1 MINPLSYV
9 KNVRTVYDRFYQKN
23 IKEVQVQFL
32 DENPAWIPYD
42 TLLSML
48 QVDIKED
55 YTEWKDLSKYYLK
68 LESLLGS
75 LYPRQKIGYIH
86 TEID

>member
-1 MINPLSYV
+1 MINLLSYV

-23 IKEVQVQFL
+23 VKEVQVQFL

-55 YTEWKDLSKYYLK
+55 YTEWENL
-68 LESLLGS
+68 
-75 LYPRQKIGYIH
+75 
-86 TEID
+86 

>member
-1 MINPLSYV
+1 MEKPFTMINPLSYV
-9 KNVRTVYDRFYQKN
+9 KNVRPVYDRFYQKN

-48 QVDIKED
+48 QVNIKED
-55 YTEWKDLSKYYLK
+55 YTEWKDL
-68 LESLLGS
+68 
-75 LYPRQKIGYIH
+75 
-86 TEID
+86 

>member
-1 MINPLSYV
+1 MLINPLTHV

-32 DENPAWIPYD
+32 NENPAWIPYD

-55 YTEWKDLSKYYLK
+55 YTEWKDL
-68 LESLLGS
+68 
-75 LYPRQKIGYIH
+75 
-86 TEID
+86 

>member
-1 MINPLSYV
+1 MISPLSFV
-9 KNVRTVYDRFYQKN
+9 KNVRTVYCRFYQKN

-32 DENPAWIPYD
+32 DEDPAWIPYD

-55 YTEWKDLSKYYLK
+55 YTEWKNL
-68 LESLLGS
+68 
-75 LYPRQKIGYIH
+75 
-86 TEID
+86 

>member
-32 DENPAWIPYD
+32 NENPAWIPYD
-42 TLLSML
+42 TLISML

-55 YTEWKDLSKYYLK
+55 YTEWEK
-68 LESLLGS
+68 L
-75 LYPRQKIGYIH
+75 
-86 TEID
+86 

>member
-1 MINPLSYV
+1 MEKPFRMINPLSYV
-9 KNVRTVYDRFYQKN
+9 KNVRTVYDKFYQKN

-55 YTEWKDLSKYYLK
+55 YTEWKDL
-68 LESLLGS
+68 
-75 LYPRQKIGYIH
+75 
-86 TEID
+86 

>member
-42 TLLSML
+42 NLLSML

-55 YTEWKDLSKYYLK
+55 YTEWKDL
-68 LESLLGS
+68 
-75 LYPRQKIGYIH
+75 
-86 TEID
+86 

>member
-9 KNVRTVYDRFYQKN
+9 KNERTVYDRFYQKN

-55 YTEWKDLSKYYLK
+55 YTEWKDL
-68 LESLLGS
+68 
-75 LYPRQKIGYIH
+75 
-86 TEID
+86 

>member
-23 IKEVQVQFL
+23 IKEVQVHFL
-32 DENPAWIPYD
+32 DEDPAWIPYN

-55 YTEWKDLSKYYLK
+55 YTEWKDL
-68 LESLLGS
+68 
-75 LYPRQKIGYIH
+75 
-86 TEID
+86 

>member
-9 KNVRTVYDRFYQKN
+9 KNVRTIYDRFYQKN

-55 YTEWKDLSKYYLK
+55 YTEWKDL
-68 LESLLGS
+68 
-75 LYPRQKIGYIH
+75 
-86 TEID
+86 

>member
-55 YTEWKDLSKYYLK
+55 YTEWEDL
-68 LESLLGS
+68 
-75 LYPRQKIGYIH
+75 
-86 TEID
+86 

>member
-9 KNVRTVYDRFYQKN
+9 KNVRTVYDSFYHKN

-55 YTEWKDLSKYYLK
+55 YTEWENL
-68 LESLLGS
+68 
-75 LYPRQKIGYIH
+75 
-86 TEID
+86 

>member
-1 MINPLSYV
+1 MISPLSFV
-9 KNVRTVYDRFYQKN
+9 KNVRTVYDKFYQKN
-23 IKEVQVQFL
+23 VKEVQVQFL

-55 YTEWKDLSKYYLK
+55 YTEW
-68 LESLLGS
+68 EN
-75 LYPRQKIGYIH
+75 I
-86 TEID
+86 